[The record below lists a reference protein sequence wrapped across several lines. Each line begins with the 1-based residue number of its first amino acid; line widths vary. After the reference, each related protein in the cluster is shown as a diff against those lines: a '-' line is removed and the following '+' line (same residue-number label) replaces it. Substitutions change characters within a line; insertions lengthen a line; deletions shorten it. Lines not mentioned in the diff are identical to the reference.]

1 MSWSLLQSWEV
12 VVAQL
17 VERSLSTPVGHGS
30 NPRPKLYSK
39 EEYWEKEAWN
49 GPFVFKKTF
58 AKLSTC
64 LTFARASSA
73 VLAVDIFADAVASSI
88 LRSGVVAFPASE
100 LETVCTARRPRS
112 PRWPF
117 TIDGWADLVARL
129 LLNVRTFAARSAVD
143 WGRLVAGS
151 SPLPD
156 ATSALCVALG
166 PLRPSSPFSRNWKL
180 QNNTFLIEIFL
191 EPCDQMAWPFPTLKI
206 CPIA

>member
-17 VERSLSTPVGHGS
+17 VERSLSTPVVHGS
-30 NPRPKLYSK
+30 NPSHKLYSK

-151 SPLPD
+151 SPGPGERQRRKVGTMKRLTGLTP
-156 ATSALCVALG
+156 APRNHYISSTSNQTRHNLYYNEEKLLNC
-166 PLRPSSPFSRNWKL
+166 WKL
-180 QNNTFLIEIFL
+180 G
-191 EPCDQMAWPFPTLKI
+191 
-206 CPIA
+206 